1 MAVSVFLI
9 ASIQFYYFTNS
20 RTSDKIEQK
29 LRKAGQPP
37 ERMDIPM
44 KILVIGGVA
53 AGTKTAAKL
62 KREDPTAEVT
72 ILNKGQDISY
82 AGCGLPY
89 YVGGLIHDRGEL
101 IVNTPAKF
109 EKLTGV
115 VVKCGVEAVALDRNA
130 KTVTAKNLADG
141 SESVYGYDKLVLAV
155 GASPVKPPIEGVDL
169 KNVFFL
175 RTPEDAEALRE
186 AAESSEVHR
195 AVVVGGGYIGLE
207 AAENLAARGI
217 RTTVLEMAP
226 QILPGFDREM
236 AAWAEDHLADAGI
249 MAFTG
254 ERVTAIT
261 GEGKVEKV
269 LCENRKMKADL
280 VVLSTGIRPNT
291 AWLSDSGLDM
301 VKGTLLTDFHGQ
313 TNDPAIWAVG
323 DCAMVHNLITGAP
336 AWSPMGSTANIAGR
350 SAAVNLA
357 GGESEYH
364 GVLGTAVCKLPG
376 LNAGRTGMSMEQAAA
391 AGIDAESVVC
401 VLGDKAHYYP
411 GSGEFIIKL
420 IAAREDQRLLGIQ
433 VLGQGAVDKMVDV
446 AVTAITMKAH
456 LADLANMDM
465 AYAPPFS
472 TAIHPFVAAVQIL
485 LNKLSGRLVSMGPAD
500 FRAGK
505 AEGRRIIDVGPA
517 PSLEGAPYLDFT
529 ALPNGLEGIGKDEK
543 LLLVCAKGKRAY
555 LTQNRLRALGY
566 TDTVVLEGGTTVNGT
581 DLVK

>member
-9 ASIQFYYFTNS
+9 ASIQFYYFTNN
-20 RTSDKIEQK
+20 RTSDKIGQK

-44 KILVIGGVA
+44 KVLVIGGVA

-115 VVKCGVEAVALDRNA
+115 VVKCGVEAVALDRTA

-141 SESVYGYDKLVLAV
+141 SESVYDYDKLVLAV

-175 RTPEDAEALRE
+175 RTPEDAVALRE

-226 QILPGFDREM
+226 QILPGFDKEM
-236 AAWAEDHLADAGI
+236 AGWAEDHLADAGI

-269 LCENRKMKADL
+269 LCEDRKMKADL

-291 AWLSDSGLDM
+291 AWLADSGLDM

-357 GGESEYH
+357 GGESEYQ

-500 FRAGK
+500 FRTGK

>member
-1 MAVSVFLI
+1 
-9 ASIQFYYFTNS
+9 
-20 RTSDKIEQK
+20 
-29 LRKAGQPP
+29 
-37 ERMDIPM
+37 
-44 KILVIGGVA
+44 
-53 AGTKTAAKL
+53 
-62 KREDPTAEVT
+62 
-72 ILNKGQDISY
+72 
-82 AGCGLPY
+82 
-89 YVGGLIHDRGEL
+89 
-101 IVNTPAKF
+101 
-109 EKLTGV
+109 
-115 VVKCGVEAVALDRNA
+115 
-130 KTVTAKNLADG
+130 
-141 SESVYGYDKLVLAV
+141 
-155 GASPVKPPIEGVDL
+155 
-169 KNVFFL
+169 
-175 RTPEDAEALRE
+175 
-186 AAESSEVHR
+186 
-195 AVVVGGGYIGLE
+195 
-207 AAENLAARGI
+207 
-217 RTTVLEMAP
+217 MAP
-226 QILPGFDREM
+226 QILPGFDKEM
-236 AAWAEDHLADAGI
+236 AGWAEDHLADAGI

-301 VKGTLLTDFHGQ
+301 VKGTLLTDLHGQ

-357 GGESEYH
+357 GGESEYQ

-433 VLGQGAVDKMVDV
+433 VLGQGAVDKVVDV

-485 LNKLSGRLVSMGPAD
+485 LNKLSGKMVSMGPAD
-500 FRAGK
+500 LQAGK
-505 AEGRRIIDVGPA
+505 AEGCRVVDVGQVPA
-517 PSLEGAPYLDFT
+517 VEGAPYLDFT

-543 LLLVCAKGKRAY
+543 LLLVCTKGRRAY
-555 LTQNRLRALGY
+555 LTQNRMKALGY
-566 TDTVVLEGGTTVNGT
+566 TNTVVLEGGTTVNGT

>member
-9 ASIQFYYFTNS
+9 ASIQFYYFTNN
-20 RTSDKIEQK
+20 RTSDKIGQK

-44 KILVIGGVA
+44 KVLVIGGVA

-115 VVKCGVEAVALDRNA
+115 VVKCGVEAVALDRTA

-141 SESVYGYDKLVLAV
+141 SESVYDYDKLVLAV

-175 RTPEDAEALRE
+175 RTPEDAVALRE

-226 QILPGFDREM
+226 QILPGFDKEM
-236 AAWAEDHLADAGI
+236 AGWAEDHLADAGI

-291 AWLSDSGLDM
+291 AWLADSGLDM
-301 VKGTLLTDFHGQ
+301 VKGTLLTDLHGQ

-446 AVTAITMKAH
+446 AVTAITMKAR

-500 FRAGK
+500 FRTGK

>member
-1 MAVSVFLI
+1 
-9 ASIQFYYFTNS
+9 
-20 RTSDKIEQK
+20 
-29 LRKAGQPP
+29 
-37 ERMDIPM
+37 M
-44 KILVIGGVA
+44 KVLVIGGVA

-101 IVNTPAKF
+101 IVNTPAKL

-115 VVKCGVEAVALDRNA
+115 VVKCGVEAVALDRTA

-175 RTPEDAEALRE
+175 RTPEDAVALRE

-226 QILPGFDREM
+226 QILPGFDKEM
-236 AAWAEDHLADAGI
+236 AGWAEDHLADAGI

-291 AWLSDSGLDM
+291 AWLADSGLDM
-301 VKGTLLTDFHGQ
+301 VKGTLLTDLHGQ

-357 GGESEYH
+357 GGESEYQ

-391 AGIDAESVVC
+391 TGIDAESVVC

-433 VLGQGAVDKMVDV
+433 VLGQGAVDKVVDV

-485 LNKLSGRLVSMGPAD
+485 LNKLSGKMVSMGPAD
-500 FRAGK
+500 FQAGK
-505 AEGRRIIDVGPA
+505 AEDYQVVDVGQVPA
-517 PSLEGAPYLDFT
+517 VEGAPYLDFT

-543 LLLVCAKGKRAY
+543 LLLVCTKGRRAY
-555 LTQNRLRALGY
+555 LTQNRMKALGY
-566 TDTVVLEGGTTVNGT
+566 TNTVVLEGGTTVNGT

>member
-1 MAVSVFLI
+1 
-9 ASIQFYYFTNS
+9 
-20 RTSDKIEQK
+20 
-29 LRKAGQPP
+29 
-37 ERMDIPM
+37 MDIPM

-62 KREDPTAEVT
+62 KREDPTVEVT

-89 YVGGLIHDRGEL
+89 YVGGLIHERGEL

-115 VVKCGVEAVALDRNA
+115 TVKCGVEAVALDRAA
-130 KTVTAKNLADG
+130 KTVTARNLSDG
-141 SESVYGYDKLVLAV
+141 SESVYSYDKLVVAV

-175 RTPEDAEALRE
+175 RTPEDAVALRQ
-186 AAESSEVHR
+186 AAESGEVRR

-207 AAENLAARGI
+207 AAENLAARDI

-226 QILPGFDREM
+226 QILPGFDKEM
-236 AAWAEDHLADAGI
+236 AAWAENHLAEEGI
-249 MAFTG
+249 MVFTG

-301 VKGTLLTDFHGQ
+301 VKGTLLTDLHGQ

-357 GGESEYH
+357 GGESEYM

-376 LNAGRTGMSMEQAAA
+376 LNAGRTGMSMEQAAV

-411 GSGEFIIKL
+411 GSGDFIISSSPQEKTNGSW
-420 IAAREDQRLLGIQ
+420 ASRCWARARWTRWW
-433 VLGQGAVDKMVDV
+433 MWPS
-446 AVTAITMKAH
+446 
-456 LADLANMDM
+456 
-465 AYAPPFS
+465 PPS
-472 TAIHPFVAAVQIL
+472 P
-485 LNKLSGRLVSMGPAD
+485 
-500 FRAGK
+500 
-505 AEGRRIIDVGPA
+505 
-517 PSLEGAPYLDFT
+517 
-529 ALPNGLEGIGKDEK
+529 
-543 LLLVCAKGKRAY
+543 
-555 LTQNRLRALGY
+555 
-566 TDTVVLEGGTTVNGT
+566 
-581 DLVK
+581 

>member
-1 MAVSVFLI
+1 M
-9 ASIQFYYFTNS
+9 
-20 RTSDKIEQK
+20 

-115 VVKCGVEAVALDRNA
+115 VVKCGVEAVALDRTA

-141 SESVYGYDKLVLAV
+141 SESVYDYDKLVLAV

-175 RTPEDAEALRE
+175 RTPEDAVALRE

-301 VKGTLLTDFHGQ
+301 VKGTLLTDFHGH

>member
-1 MAVSVFLI
+1 M
-9 ASIQFYYFTNS
+9 
-20 RTSDKIEQK
+20 EQK

-44 KILVIGGVA
+44 RILVIGGVA

-115 VVKCGVEAVALDRNA
+115 VVKCGVEAVALDRTA
-130 KTVTAKNLADG
+130 KTVTARNLADG

-175 RTPEDAEALRE
+175 RTPEDAVALRE

-226 QILPGFDREM
+226 QILPGFDKEM

-269 LCENRKMKADL
+269 LCEGRKMKADL

-376 LNAGRTGMSMEQAAA
+376 LNAGRTGMSMEQATA

-485 LNKLSGRLVSMGPAD
+485 LNKLSGKMVSMGPAD

-505 AEGRRIIDVGPA
+505 AEGFQVVDVGQAPA
-517 PSLEGAPYLDFT
+517 VEGAPYLDFT
-529 ALPNGLEGIGKDEK
+529 ALPNGLEGISKDEK
-543 LLLVCAKGKRAY
+543 LLLVCTKGRRAY
-555 LTQNRLRALGY
+555 LTQNRMKALGY
-566 TDTVVLEGGTTVNGT
+566 TNTVVLEGGTTVNGT

>member
-1 MAVSVFLI
+1 M
-9 ASIQFYYFTNS
+9 
-20 RTSDKIEQK
+20 

-115 VVKCGVEAVALDRNA
+115 VVKCGVEAVALDRTA
-130 KTVTAKNLADG
+130 KTVTARNLADG
-141 SESVYGYDKLVLAV
+141 TESVYGYDKLVLAV

-175 RTPEDAEALRE
+175 RTPEDAVALRE

-543 LLLVCAKGKRAY
+543 LLLVCAEGKRAY

>member
-1 MAVSVFLI
+1 
-9 ASIQFYYFTNS
+9 
-20 RTSDKIEQK
+20 
-29 LRKAGQPP
+29 
-37 ERMDIPM
+37 MDIPM
-44 KILVIGGVA
+44 KVLVIGGVA

-115 VVKCGVEAVALDRNA
+115 VVKCGVEAVALDRTA

-141 SESVYGYDKLVLAV
+141 SERVYDYDKLVLAV

-169 KNVFFL
+169 RNVFFL
-175 RTPEDAEALRE
+175 RTPEDAVALRE

-226 QILPGFDREM
+226 QILPGFDKEM
-236 AAWAEDHLADAGI
+236 AGWAEDHLADAGI

-301 VKGTLLTDFHGQ
+301 VKGTLLTDLHGQ

-357 GGESEYH
+357 GDESEYQ

-485 LNKLSGRLVSMGPAD
+485 LNKLSGKMVSMGPAD
-500 FRAGK
+500 FQAGK
-505 AEGRRIIDVGPA
+505 AEGYQVVDVGQVPA
-517 PSLEGAPYLDFT
+517 VEGAPYLDFT

-543 LLLVCAKGKRAY
+543 LLLVCTKGRRAY
-555 LTQNRLRALGY
+555 LTQNRMKALGY
-566 TDTVVLEGGTTVNGT
+566 TNTVVLEGGTTVNGT

>member
-1 MAVSVFLI
+1 
-9 ASIQFYYFTNS
+9 
-20 RTSDKIEQK
+20 
-29 LRKAGQPP
+29 
-37 ERMDIPM
+37 M
-44 KILVIGGVA
+44 KVLVIGGVA

-115 VVKCGVEAVALDRNA
+115 VVKCGVEAVALDRTA

-141 SESVYGYDKLVLAV
+141 SESVYDYDKLVLAV

-175 RTPEDAEALRE
+175 RTPEDAVALRE

-226 QILPGFDREM
+226 QILPGFDKEM
-236 AAWAEDHLADAGI
+236 AGWAEDHLADAGI

-291 AWLSDSGLDM
+291 AWLADSGLDM
-301 VKGTLLTDFHGQ
+301 VKGTLLTDLHGQ

-446 AVTAITMKAH
+446 AVTAITMKAR

-500 FRAGK
+500 FRTGK

>member
-1 MAVSVFLI
+1 
-9 ASIQFYYFTNS
+9 
-20 RTSDKIEQK
+20 
-29 LRKAGQPP
+29 
-37 ERMDIPM
+37 M

-72 ILNKGQDISY
+72 ILNRGEDISY

-89 YVGGLIHDRGEL
+89 YVGGVIADRSAL

-115 VVKCGVEAVALDRNA
+115 AVKCGVEAVALDRSA
-130 KTVTAKNLADG
+130 RTVTAKNLADG
-141 SESVYGYDKLVLAV
+141 SEAVYSYDRLVLAV
-155 GASPVKPPIEGVDL
+155 GASPVAPPIPGVDL
-169 KNVFFL
+169 ENVFFL
-175 RTPEDAEALRE
+175 RTPEDAVALRQ
-186 AAESSEVHR
+186 AAESGQVRR

-207 AAENLAARGI
+207 AAENLAARDI

-226 QILPGFDREM
+226 QILPGFDQEM
-236 AAWAEDHLADAGI
+236 AAWAEDRLDDQGV
-249 MAFTG
+249 MVFTN
-254 ERVTAIT
+254 EQVTAIT

-269 LCENRKMKADL
+269 LCENRKIKADL

-291 AWLSDSGLDM
+291 AWLSDSGLNM
-301 VKGTLLTDFHGQ
+301 VKGTLLTDFHGR

-336 AWSPMGSTANIAGR
+336 AWSPMGSTANLAGR

-357 GGESEYH
+357 GGESEYY

-376 LNAGRTGMSMEQAAA
+376 LNAGRTGMSAEQAAA

-401 VLGDKAHYYP
+401 VLNDKAHYYP
-411 GSGEFIIKL
+411 GAGEFIIKL
-420 IAAREDQRLLGIQ
+420 TAAREDQRLLGIQ
-433 VLGQGAVDKMVDV
+433 VLGKGAVDKMVDA
-446 AVTAITMKAH
+446 AVTAITLKAR
-456 LADLANMDM
+456 LSDLANMDM

-500 FRAGK
+500 FRDGK

-529 ALPNGLEGIGKDEK
+529 ALPQGLEGIGRDEK

-581 DLVK
+581 ELVK

>member
-9 ASIQFYYFTNS
+9 ASIQFYYFINS
-20 RTSDKIEQK
+20 RTSDKIGQK

-44 KILVIGGVA
+44 KVLVIGGVA

-115 VVKCGVEAVALDRNA
+115 VVKCGVEAVALDRTA

-141 SESVYGYDKLVLAV
+141 SESVYDYDKLVLAV

-175 RTPEDAEALRE
+175 RTPEDAVALRE

-226 QILPGFDREM
+226 QILPGFDKEM
-236 AAWAEDHLADAGI
+236 AGWAEDHLADAGI

-301 VKGTLLTDFHGQ
+301 VKGTLLTDLHGQ

-357 GGESEYH
+357 GGESEYQ

-433 VLGQGAVDKMVDV
+433 VLGQGAVDKVVDV

-485 LNKLSGRLVSMGPAD
+485 LNKLSGKMVSMGPAD
-500 FRAGK
+500 LQAGK
-505 AEGRRIIDVGPA
+505 AEGCRVVDVGQVPA
-517 PSLEGAPYLDFT
+517 VEGAPYLDFT

-543 LLLVCAKGKRAY
+543 LLLVCTKGRRAY
-555 LTQNRLRALGY
+555 LTQNRMKALGY
-566 TDTVVLEGGTTVNGT
+566 TNTVVLEGGTTVNGT

>member
-1 MAVSVFLI
+1 MK
-9 ASIQFYYFTNS
+9 T
-20 RTSDKIEQK
+20 K

-89 YVGGLIHDRGEL
+89 YVGGLIHERGEL

-115 VVKCGVEAVALDRNA
+115 TVKCGVEAVALDRTA
-130 KTVTAKNLADG
+130 KTVTARNLSDG
-141 SESVYGYDKLVLAV
+141 SESVYSYDKLVVAV

-175 RTPEDAEALRE
+175 RTPEDAVALRQ
-186 AAESSEVHR
+186 AAESGEVRR

-207 AAENLAARGI
+207 AAENLAARDI

-226 QILPGFDREM
+226 RILPGFDKEM
-236 AAWAEDHLADAGI
+236 AAWAENHLAGEGI
-249 MAFTG
+249 MIFTG

-301 VKGTLLTDFHGQ
+301 VKGTLLTDLHGR

-357 GGESEYH
+357 GGESEYM

-411 GSGEFIIKL
+411 GSGDFIIKL

-433 VLGQGAVDKMVDV
+433 VLGKGAVDKMVDV
-446 AVTAITMKAH
+446 AVTAITLKAC

-500 FRAGK
+500 FQAGK

>member
-115 VVKCGVEAVALDRNA
+115 VVKCGVEAVALDRTA
-130 KTVTAKNLADG
+130 KTVTARNLADG
-141 SESVYGYDKLVLAV
+141 TESVYGYDKLVLAV

>member
-20 RTSDKIEQK
+20 RTSDKIGQK

-44 KILVIGGVA
+44 KVLVIGGVA

-115 VVKCGVEAVALDRNA
+115 VVKCGVEAVALDRTS

-141 SESVYGYDKLVLAV
+141 SESVYNYDKLVLAV

-175 RTPEDAEALRE
+175 RTPEDAVALRE

-226 QILPGFDREM
+226 QILPGFDKEM
-236 AAWAEDHLADAGI
+236 AGWAEDHLADAGI

-301 VKGTLLTDFHGQ
+301 VKGTLLTDLHGQ

-357 GGESEYH
+357 GGESEYQ

-433 VLGQGAVDKMVDV
+433 VLGQGAVDKVVDV

-485 LNKLSGRLVSMGPAD
+485 LNKLSGKMVSMGPAD
-500 FRAGK
+500 FQAGK
-505 AEGRRIIDVGPA
+505 AEGYRVVDVGQVPA
-517 PSLEGAPYLDFT
+517 VEGAPYLDFT

-543 LLLVCAKGKRAY
+543 LLLVCTKGRRAY
-555 LTQNRLRALGY
+555 LTQNRMKALGY
-566 TDTVVLEGGTTVNGT
+566 TNTVVLEGGTTVNGT

>member
-1 MAVSVFLI
+1 
-9 ASIQFYYFTNS
+9 
-20 RTSDKIEQK
+20 
-29 LRKAGQPP
+29 
-37 ERMDIPM
+37 M
-44 KILVIGGVA
+44 KVLVIGGVA

-115 VVKCGVEAVALDRNA
+115 VVKCGVEAVALDRTA

-141 SESVYGYDKLVLAV
+141 SERVYDYDKLVLAV

-175 RTPEDAEALRE
+175 RTPEDAVALRE

-226 QILPGFDREM
+226 QILPGFDKEM
-236 AAWAEDHLADAGI
+236 AGWAEDHLADAGI

-301 VKGTLLTDFHGQ
+301 VKGTLLTDLHGQ

-357 GGESEYH
+357 GGESEYQ

-485 LNKLSGRLVSMGPAD
+485 LNKLSGKMVSMGPAD
-500 FRAGK
+500 FQAGK
-505 AEGRRIIDVGPA
+505 AEGYQVVDVGQVPA
-517 PSLEGAPYLDFT
+517 VEGAPYLDFT

-543 LLLVCAKGKRAY
+543 LLLVCTKGRRAY
-555 LTQNRLRALGY
+555 LTQNRMKALGY
-566 TDTVVLEGGTTVNGT
+566 TNTVVLEGGTTVNGT

>member
-1 MAVSVFLI
+1 
-9 ASIQFYYFTNS
+9 
-20 RTSDKIEQK
+20 
-29 LRKAGQPP
+29 
-37 ERMDIPM
+37 MDIPM
-44 KILVIGGVA
+44 KVLVIGGVA

-115 VVKCGVEAVALDRNA
+115 VVKCGVEAVALDRTA

-141 SESVYGYDKLVLAV
+141 SERVYDYDKLVLAV

-175 RTPEDAEALRE
+175 RTPEDAVALRE

-226 QILPGFDREM
+226 QILPGFDKEM
-236 AAWAEDHLADAGI
+236 AGWAEDHLADAGI

-301 VKGTLLTDFHGQ
+301 VKGTLLTDLHGQ

-357 GGESEYH
+357 GGESEYQ

-485 LNKLSGRLVSMGPAD
+485 LNKLSGKMVSMGPAD
-500 FRAGK
+500 FQAGK
-505 AEGRRIIDVGPA
+505 AEGYQVVDVGQVPA
-517 PSLEGAPYLDFT
+517 VEGAPYLDFT

-543 LLLVCAKGKRAY
+543 LLLVCTKGRRAY
-555 LTQNRLRALGY
+555 LTQNRMKALGY
-566 TDTVVLEGGTTVNGT
+566 TNTVVLEGGTTVNGT

>member
-1 MAVSVFLI
+1 
-9 ASIQFYYFTNS
+9 
-20 RTSDKIEQK
+20 
-29 LRKAGQPP
+29 
-37 ERMDIPM
+37 M

-72 ILNKGQDISY
+72 ILNKGEDISY

-89 YVGGLIHDRGEL
+89 YVGGVIADRSAL

-115 VVKCGVEAVALDRNA
+115 AVKCGVEAVALDRAA

-141 SESVYGYDKLVLAV
+141 SESVYSYDKLVLAV
-155 GASPVKPPIEGVDL
+155 GASPVAPPIEGVNL

-175 RTPEDAEALRE
+175 RTPEDAVALRQ
-186 AAESSEVHR
+186 AAESGEVRR

-207 AAENLAARGI
+207 AAENLASRDI

-226 QILPGFDREM
+226 QILPGFDQEM
-236 AAWAEDHLADAGI
+236 AAWAEDRLADQGI
-249 MAFTG
+249 MVFTN

-261 GEGKVEKV
+261 GEEKVEKV

-291 AWLSDSGLDM
+291 KWLMDSGLDM
-301 VKGTLLTDFHGQ
+301 VKGTLLTDLHGR

-357 GGESEYH
+357 GGESEYL

-376 LNAGRTGMSMEQAAA
+376 LNAGRTGMSVAQAAA

-401 VLGDKAHYYP
+401 VLDDKAHYYP

-420 IAAREDQRLLGIQ
+420 VAAREDQRLLGIQ
-433 VLGQGAVDKMVDV
+433 VLGKGAVDKMVDV
-446 AVTAITMKAH
+446 AVTAITMKAR

-485 LNKLSGRLVSMGPAD
+485 LNKLSGKLVSIGPAD
-500 FRAGK
+500 FQAGK
-505 AEGRRIIDVGPA
+505 AEGRRIMDVGPA
-517 PSLEGAPYLDFT
+517 PAVDRRPLPGLHRPARRAGGHRQGREAPAGVRQGQAGLPDPEPAARPGLCQHRGAGGRHHRQRHRAGEVIEIRS
-529 ALPNGLEGIGKDEK
+529 ALRHKIIHKE
-543 LLLVCAKGKRAY
+543 R
-555 LTQNRLRALGY
+555 
-566 TDTVVLEGGTTVNGT
+566 
-581 DLVK
+581 

>member
-1 MAVSVFLI
+1 
-9 ASIQFYYFTNS
+9 
-20 RTSDKIEQK
+20 
-29 LRKAGQPP
+29 
-37 ERMDIPM
+37 MDIPM
-44 KILVIGGVA
+44 KVLVIGGVA

-62 KREDPTAEVT
+62 KREDPSAEVT

-115 VVKCGVEAVALDRNA
+115 VVKCGVEAVALDRTA

-141 SESVYGYDKLVLAV
+141 SESVYDYDKLVLAV

-175 RTPEDAEALRE
+175 RTPEDAVALRE

-226 QILPGFDREM
+226 QILPGFDKEM
-236 AAWAEDHLADAGI
+236 AGWAEDHLADAGI

-269 LCENRKMKADL
+269 LCENRKVKADL

-291 AWLSDSGLDM
+291 AWLADSGLDM
-301 VKGTLLTDFHGQ
+301 VKGTLLTDLHGQ

-500 FRAGK
+500 FRTGK

>member
-1 MAVSVFLI
+1 
-9 ASIQFYYFTNS
+9 
-20 RTSDKIEQK
+20 
-29 LRKAGQPP
+29 
-37 ERMDIPM
+37 MDIPM
-44 KILVIGGVA
+44 KVLVIGGVA

-115 VVKCGVEAVALDRNA
+115 VVKCGVEAVALDRTA

-175 RTPEDAEALRE
+175 RTPEDAVALRE

-226 QILPGFDREM
+226 QILPGFDKEM
-236 AAWAEDHLADAGI
+236 AGWAEDQLADAGI

-301 VKGTLLTDFHGQ
+301 VKGTLLTDLHGQ

-357 GGESEYH
+357 GGESEYQ

-433 VLGQGAVDKMVDV
+433 VLGQGAVDKVVDV

-485 LNKLSGRLVSMGPAD
+485 LNKLSGKMVSMGPAD
-500 FRAGK
+500 FQAGK
-505 AEGRRIIDVGPA
+505 AEDYQVVDVGQVPA
-517 PSLEGAPYLDFT
+517 VEGAPYLDFT

-543 LLLVCAKGKRAY
+543 LLLVCTKGRRAY
-555 LTQNRLRALGY
+555 LTQNRMKALGY
-566 TDTVVLEGGTTVNGT
+566 TNTVVLEGGTTVNGT

>member
-1 MAVSVFLI
+1 
-9 ASIQFYYFTNS
+9 
-20 RTSDKIEQK
+20 
-29 LRKAGQPP
+29 
-37 ERMDIPM
+37 MDIPM
-44 KILVIGGVA
+44 KVLVIGGVA

-115 VVKCGVEAVALDRNA
+115 VVKCGVEAVALDRTA

-175 RTPEDAEALRE
+175 RTPEDAVALRE

-217 RTTVLEMAP
+217 RTTVLEMAS
-226 QILPGFDREM
+226 QILPGFDKEM
-236 AAWAEDHLADAGI
+236 AGWAEDHLADAGI

-291 AWLSDSGLDM
+291 AWLADSGLDM
-301 VKGTLLTDFHGQ
+301 VKGTLLTDLHGQ

-357 GGESEYH
+357 GGESEYQ

-433 VLGQGAVDKMVDV
+433 VLGQGAVDKVVDV
-446 AVTAITMKAH
+446 AVTAITMKAC

-485 LNKLSGRLVSMGPAD
+485 LNKLSGKMVSMGPAD
-500 FRAGK
+500 FQAGK
-505 AEGRRIIDVGPA
+505 AEGYRVVDVGQVPA
-517 PSLEGAPYLDFT
+517 VEGAPYLDFT

-543 LLLVCAKGKRAY
+543 LLLVCTKGRRAY
-555 LTQNRLRALGY
+555 LTQNRMKALGY
-566 TDTVVLEGGTTVNGT
+566 TNTVVLEGGTTVNGT

>member
-1 MAVSVFLI
+1 
-9 ASIQFYYFTNS
+9 
-20 RTSDKIEQK
+20 
-29 LRKAGQPP
+29 
-37 ERMDIPM
+37 M

-62 KREDPTAEVT
+62 KREDPAAEVT
-72 ILNKGQDISY
+72 ILNRGEDISY

-89 YVGGLIHDRGEL
+89 YVGGVIADRSAL

-115 VVKCGVEAVALDRNA
+115 AVKCGVEAVALDRSA
-130 KTVTAKNLADG
+130 RTVTAKNLADG
-141 SESVYGYDKLVLAV
+141 SEAVYSYDRLVLAV
-155 GASPVKPPIEGVDL
+155 GASPVAPPIPGVDL
-169 KNVFFL
+169 ENVFFL
-175 RTPEDAEALRE
+175 RTPEDAVALRQ
-186 AAESSEVHR
+186 AAESGQVRR

-207 AAENLAARGI
+207 AAENLAARDI

-226 QILPGFDREM
+226 QILPGFDQEM
-236 AAWAEDHLADAGI
+236 AAWAEDRLADQGV
-249 MAFTG
+249 MVFTN
-254 ERVTAIT
+254 EQVTAIT

-269 LCENRKMKADL
+269 LCENRKIKADL

-291 AWLSDSGLDM
+291 AWLSDSGLNM
-301 VKGTLLTDFHGQ
+301 VKGTLLTDFHGR

-336 AWSPMGSTANIAGR
+336 AWSPMGSTANLAGR
-350 SAAVNLA
+350 SAALNLA
-357 GGESEYH
+357 GGESEYY

-376 LNAGRTGMSMEQAAA
+376 LNAGRTGMSAAQAAA

-401 VLGDKAHYYP
+401 VLDDKAHYYP
-411 GSGEFIIKL
+411 GAGEFIIKL
-420 IAAREDQRLLGIQ
+420 TAAREDQRLLGIQ
-433 VLGQGAVDKMVDV
+433 VLGKGAVDKMVDA
-446 AVTAITMKAH
+446 AVTAITLKAR

-485 LNKLSGRLVSMGPAD
+485 LNKLSGRLVSMGPAG
-500 FRAGK
+500 FRDGK

-529 ALPNGLEGIGKDEK
+529 ALPQGLEGIGRDEK

-581 DLVK
+581 ELVK

>member
-1 MAVSVFLI
+1 
-9 ASIQFYYFTNS
+9 
-20 RTSDKIEQK
+20 
-29 LRKAGQPP
+29 
-37 ERMDIPM
+37 M
-44 KILVIGGVA
+44 KVLVIGGVA

-89 YVGGLIHDRGEL
+89 YVRGLIHDRGEL

-115 VVKCGVEAVALDRNA
+115 VVKCGVEAVALDRTA

-175 RTPEDAEALRE
+175 RTPEDAVALRE

-226 QILPGFDREM
+226 QILPGFDKEM
-236 AAWAEDHLADAGI
+236 AGWAEDHLADAGI

-291 AWLSDSGLDM
+291 AWLADSGLDM
-301 VKGTLLTDFHGQ
+301 VKGTLLTDLHGQ

-357 GGESEYH
+357 GGESEYQ

-411 GSGEFIIKL
+411 GSGEFILKL

-433 VLGQGAVDKMVDV
+433 VLGQGAVDKVVDV
-446 AVTAITMKAH
+446 AVTAITMKAC

-485 LNKLSGRLVSMGPAD
+485 LNKLSGKMVSMGPAD
-500 FRAGK
+500 FQAGK
-505 AEGRRIIDVGPA
+505 AEGYRGVDAGQVPA
-517 PSLEGAPYLDFT
+517 VEGAPYLDFT

-543 LLLVCAKGKRAY
+543 LLLVCTKGRRAY
-555 LTQNRLRALGY
+555 LTQNRMKALGY
-566 TDTVVLEGGTTVNGT
+566 TNTVVLEGGTTVNGT

>member
-1 MAVSVFLI
+1 M
-9 ASIQFYYFTNS
+9 
-20 RTSDKIEQK
+20 EQK

-44 KILVIGGVA
+44 RILVIGGVA

-115 VVKCGVEAVALDRNA
+115 VVKCGVEAVALDRTA
-130 KTVTAKNLADG
+130 KTVTARNLADG

-175 RTPEDAEALRE
+175 RTPEDAVALRE

-226 QILPGFDREM
+226 QILPGFDKEM

-485 LNKLSGRLVSMGPAD
+485 LNKLSGKMVSMGPAD

-505 AEGRRIIDVGPA
+505 AEGFQVVDVGQAPA
-517 PSLEGAPYLDFT
+517 VEGAPYLDFT
-529 ALPNGLEGIGKDEK
+529 ALPNGLEGISKDEK
-543 LLLVCAKGKRAY
+543 LLLVCTKGRRAY
-555 LTQNRLRALGY
+555 LTQNRMKALGY
-566 TDTVVLEGGTTVNGT
+566 TNTVVLEGGTTVNGT

>member
-1 MAVSVFLI
+1 
-9 ASIQFYYFTNS
+9 
-20 RTSDKIEQK
+20 
-29 LRKAGQPP
+29 
-37 ERMDIPM
+37 MDIPM
-44 KILVIGGVA
+44 KVLVIGGVA

-115 VVKCGVEAVALDRNA
+115 VVKCGVEAVALDRTA

-141 SESVYGYDKLVLAV
+141 SESVYDYDKLVLAV

-175 RTPEDAEALRE
+175 RTPEDAVALRE

-226 QILPGFDREM
+226 QILPGFDKEM
-236 AAWAEDHLADAGI
+236 AGWAEDHLADAGI

-269 LCENRKMKADL
+269 LCEDRKMKADL

-301 VKGTLLTDFHGQ
+301 VKGTLLTDLHGQ

-420 IAAREDQRLLGIQ
+420 IAAQEDQRLLGIQ

-500 FRAGK
+500 FRTGK

>member
-1 MAVSVFLI
+1 
-9 ASIQFYYFTNS
+9 
-20 RTSDKIEQK
+20 
-29 LRKAGQPP
+29 
-37 ERMDIPM
+37 MDIPM

-115 VVKCGVEAVALDRNA
+115 VVKCGVEAVALDRTA
-130 KTVTAKNLADG
+130 KTVTARNLADG
-141 SESVYGYDKLVLAV
+141 TESVYGYDKLVLAV

-175 RTPEDAEALRE
+175 RTPEDAVALRE

-336 AWSPMGSTANIAGR
+336 ALSPMGSTANIAGR

-433 VLGQGAVDKMVDV
+433 VLGQGAVDKMVVYRPDAWFCDENV
-446 AVTAITMKAH
+446 LWTAV
-456 LADLANMDM
+456 
-465 AYAPPFS
+465 S
-472 TAIHPFVAAVQIL
+472 
-485 LNKLSGRLVSMGPAD
+485 
-500 FRAGK
+500 
-505 AEGRRIIDVGPA
+505 
-517 PSLEGAPYLDFT
+517 
-529 ALPNGLEGIGKDEK
+529 
-543 LLLVCAKGKRAY
+543 
-555 LTQNRLRALGY
+555 
-566 TDTVVLEGGTTVNGT
+566 
-581 DLVK
+581 

>member
-1 MAVSVFLI
+1 MPVSAFLI
-9 ASIQFYYFTNS
+9 ASIRFYYFTNG
-20 RTSDKIEQK
+20 RTSDKMKTI
-29 LRKAGQPP
+29 LPKAGRPP
-37 ERMDIPM
+37 ERMEIPV
-44 KILVIGGVA
+44 KVLVIGGVA

-62 KREDPTAEVT
+62 KREDPSAEVT
-72 ILNKGQDISY
+72 ILNMGEDISY

-89 YVGGLIHDRGEL
+89 YVGGVIADRGEL
-101 IVNTPAKF
+101 IVNTPAQF

-115 VVKCGVEAVALDRNA
+115 AVKCGVEAVALDRSA
-130 KTVTAKNLADG
+130 RTVTARNLSDG
-141 SESVYGYDKLVLAV
+141 SETVYGYDKLVLAV
-155 GASPVKPPIEGVDL
+155 GASPVAPPIPGVDL
-169 KNVFFL
+169 ENVFFL
-175 RTPEDAEALRE
+175 RTPEDAVALRL
-186 AAESSEVHR
+186 AAESGQVRR

-226 QILPGFDREM
+226 QILPGFDQEM
-236 AAWAEDHLADAGI
+236 AAWAEDRLADQGV
-249 MAFTG
+249 MVFTN

-269 LCENRKMKADL
+269 LCESRKMKADL

-291 AWLSDSGLDM
+291 AWLADSGLDM
-301 VKGTLLTDFHGQ
+301 VKGTLLTDFHGR
-313 TNDPAIWAVG
+313 TSDPAVWAVG

-357 GGESEYH
+357 GGESQYQ

-376 LNAGRTGMSMEQAAA
+376 LNAGRTGMSAAQAAA

-411 GSGEFIIKL
+411 GAGEFIVKL
-420 IAAREDQRLLGIQ
+420 TAARADQRLLGIQ
-433 VLGQGAVDKMVDV
+433 VLGEGAVDKMVDV
-446 AVTAITMKAH
+446 AVTAITLKAR
-456 LADLANMDM
+456 LTDLANMDM

-500 FRAGK
+500 FQAGK
-505 AEGRRIIDVGPA
+505 AEGYQVLDVGKAPA
-517 PSLEGAPYLDFT
+517 VEGARFLDFT
-529 ALPNGLEGIGKDEK
+529 ALPAGMDGVEKDSK
-543 LLLVCAKGKRAY
+543 LLLVCTKGRRAY

-566 TDTVVLEGGTTVNGT
+566 PNTVVLEGGTTVNGT
-581 DLVK
+581 ELVK

>member
-1 MAVSVFLI
+1 
-9 ASIQFYYFTNS
+9 
-20 RTSDKIEQK
+20 
-29 LRKAGQPP
+29 
-37 ERMDIPM
+37 M

-72 ILNKGQDISY
+72 ILNKGEDISY

-89 YVGGLIHDRGEL
+89 YVGGVIADRSAL

-115 VVKCGVEAVALDRNA
+115 AVKCGVEAVALDRAA
-130 KTVTAKNLADG
+130 KTVTAKNLSDG
-141 SESVYGYDKLVLAV
+141 SETVYGYDKLVLAV
-155 GASPVKPPIEGVDL
+155 GASPVAPPIEGVNL

-175 RTPEDAEALRE
+175 RTPEDAVALRQ
-186 AAESSEVHR
+186 AAESGEVRR

-207 AAENLAARGI
+207 AAENLASRDI

-226 QILPGFDREM
+226 QILPGFDQEM
-236 AAWAEDHLADAGI
+236 AAWAEDRLADQGI
-249 MAFTG
+249 MVFTN

-261 GEGKVEKV
+261 GEEKVEKV

-291 AWLSDSGLDM
+291 KWLMDSGLDM
-301 VKGTLLTDFHGQ
+301 VKGTLLTDLHGQ

-357 GGESEYH
+357 GGESEYL

-376 LNAGRTGMSMEQAAA
+376 LNAGRTGMSVAQAAA

-401 VLGDKAHYYP
+401 VLDDKAHYYP

-433 VLGQGAVDKMVDV
+433 VLGKGAVDKMVDI
-446 AVTAITMKAH
+446 AVTAITMKAR

-485 LNKLSGRLVSMGPAD
+485 LNKLSGKLVSMGPAD
-500 FRAGK
+500 FQAGK
-505 AEGRRIIDVGPA
+505 AEGYRILDVGMAPA
-517 PSLEGAPYLDFT
+517 VTGAPYLDFT
-529 ALPNGLEGIGKDEK
+529 ALPAGLDGIGKDEK

-566 TDTVVLEGGTTVNGT
+566 ANTMVLEGGTTVNGT
-581 DLVK
+581 ELVK

>member
-175 RTPEDAEALRE
+175 RTPEDAVALRE

>member
-1 MAVSVFLI
+1 
-9 ASIQFYYFTNS
+9 
-20 RTSDKIEQK
+20 
-29 LRKAGQPP
+29 
-37 ERMDIPM
+37 M

-72 ILNKGQDISY
+72 ILNKGEDISY

-89 YVGGLIHDRGEL
+89 YVGGVIADRSAL

-115 VVKCGVEAVALDRNA
+115 AVKCGVEAVALDRAA
-130 KTVTAKNLADG
+130 KTVTAKNLSDG
-141 SESVYGYDKLVLAV
+141 SESVYSYDKLVLAV
-155 GASPVKPPIEGVDL
+155 GASPVAPPIEGVNL

-175 RTPEDAEALRE
+175 RTPEDAVALRQ
-186 AAESSEVHR
+186 AAESGEVRR

-207 AAENLAARGI
+207 AAENLASRDI

-226 QILPGFDREM
+226 QILPGFDQEM
-236 AAWAEDHLADAGI
+236 AAWAEDRLADQDI
-249 MAFTG
+249 MVFTN

-261 GEGKVEKV
+261 GEEKVEKV

-291 AWLSDSGLDM
+291 KWLMDSGLDM
-301 VKGTLLTDFHGQ
+301 VKGTLLTDLHGR

-357 GGESEYH
+357 GGESEYL

-376 LNAGRTGMSMEQAAA
+376 LNAGRTGMSVAQAAA

-401 VLGDKAHYYP
+401 VLDDKAHYYP

-420 IAAREDQRLLGIQ
+420 VAAREDQRLLGIQ
-433 VLGQGAVDKMVDV
+433 VLGKGAVDKMVDI
-446 AVTAITMKAH
+446 AVTAITMKAR

-485 LNKLSGRLVSMGPAD
+485 LNKLSGKLVSIGPAD
-500 FRAGK
+500 FQAGK
-505 AEGRRIIDVGPA
+505 AEGYRILDVGMAPA
-517 PSLEGAPYLDFT
+517 VTGAPYLDFT
-529 ALPNGLEGIGKDEK
+529 ALPAGLEGIGKDEK

-566 TDTVVLEGGTTVNGT
+566 ANTVVLEGGTTVNGT
-581 DLVK
+581 ELVK

>member
-115 VVKCGVEAVALDRNA
+115 VVKCGVEAVALDRTA

-141 SESVYGYDKLVLAV
+141 SESVYDYDKLVLAV

-175 RTPEDAEALRE
+175 RTPEDAVALRE

>member
-1 MAVSVFLI
+1 
-9 ASIQFYYFTNS
+9 
-20 RTSDKIEQK
+20 
-29 LRKAGQPP
+29 
-37 ERMDIPM
+37 M

-62 KREDPTAEVT
+62 KREDPAAEVT
-72 ILNKGQDISY
+72 ILNRGEDISY

-89 YVGGLIHDRGEL
+89 YVGGVIADRSAL

-115 VVKCGVEAVALDRNA
+115 AVKCGVEAVALDRSA
-130 KTVTAKNLADG
+130 RTVTAKNLADG
-141 SESVYGYDKLVLAV
+141 SEAVYSYDRLVLAV
-155 GASPVKPPIEGVDL
+155 GASPVAPPIPGVDL
-169 KNVFFL
+169 ENVFFL
-175 RTPEDAEALRE
+175 RTPEDAVALRQ
-186 AAESSEVHR
+186 AAESGQVRR

-207 AAENLAARGI
+207 AAENLAARDI

-226 QILPGFDREM
+226 QILPGFDQEM
-236 AAWAEDHLADAGI
+236 AAWAEDRLADQGV
-249 MAFTG
+249 MVFTN
-254 ERVTAIT
+254 EQVTAIT
-261 GEGKVEKV
+261 GEGKVERV
-269 LCENRKMKADL
+269 LCENRKIKADL

-291 AWLSDSGLDM
+291 AWLSDSGLNM
-301 VKGTLLTDFHGQ
+301 VKGTLLTDFHGR

-336 AWSPMGSTANIAGR
+336 AWSPMGSTANLAGR
-350 SAAVNLA
+350 SAALNLA
-357 GGESEYH
+357 GGESEYY

-376 LNAGRTGMSMEQAAA
+376 LNAGRTGMSAAQAAA

-401 VLGDKAHYYP
+401 VLDDKAHYYP
-411 GSGEFIIKL
+411 GAGEFIIKL
-420 IAAREDQRLLGIQ
+420 TAAREDQRLLGIQ
-433 VLGQGAVDKMVDV
+433 VLGKGAVDKMVDA
-446 AVTAITMKAH
+446 AVTAITLKAR

-485 LNKLSGRLVSMGPAD
+485 LNKLSGRLVSMGPAG
-500 FRAGK
+500 FRDGK

-529 ALPNGLEGIGKDEK
+529 ALPQGLEGIGRDEK

-581 DLVK
+581 ELVK

>member
-1 MAVSVFLI
+1 
-9 ASIQFYYFTNS
+9 
-20 RTSDKIEQK
+20 
-29 LRKAGQPP
+29 
-37 ERMDIPM
+37 M

-72 ILNKGQDISY
+72 ILNKGEDISY

-89 YVGGLIHDRGEL
+89 YVGGVIADRSAL

-115 VVKCGVEAVALDRNA
+115 AVKCGVEAVALDRAA
-130 KTVTAKNLADG
+130 KTVTAKNLSDG
-141 SESVYGYDKLVLAV
+141 SESVYSYDKLVLAV
-155 GASPVKPPIEGVDL
+155 GASPVAPPIEGVNL

-175 RTPEDAEALRE
+175 RTPEDAVALRQ
-186 AAESSEVHR
+186 AAESGEVRR

-207 AAENLAARGI
+207 AAENLASRDI

-226 QILPGFDREM
+226 QILPGFDQEM
-236 AAWAEDHLADAGI
+236 AAWAEDRLADQDI
-249 MAFTG
+249 MVFTN

-261 GEGKVEKV
+261 GEEKVEKV

-291 AWLSDSGLDM
+291 KWLMDSGLDM
-301 VKGTLLTDFHGQ
+301 VKGTLLTDLHGR

-357 GGESEYH
+357 GGESEYY

-376 LNAGRTGMSMEQAAA
+376 LNAGRTGMSVAQAAA

-401 VLGDKAHYYP
+401 VLDDKAHYYP

-420 IAAREDQRLLGIQ
+420 VAAREDQRLLGIQ
-433 VLGQGAVDKMVDV
+433 VLGKGAVDKMVDI
-446 AVTAITMKAH
+446 AVTAITMKAR

-485 LNKLSGRLVSMGPAD
+485 LNKLSGKLVSIGPAD
-500 FRAGK
+500 FQAGK
-505 AEGRRIIDVGPA
+505 AEGYRILDVGMAPA
-517 PSLEGAPYLDFT
+517 VTGAPYLDFT
-529 ALPNGLEGIGKDEK
+529 ALPAGLEGIGKDEK

-566 TDTVVLEGGTTVNGT
+566 ANTVVLEGGTTVNGT
-581 DLVK
+581 ELVK

>member
-115 VVKCGVEAVALDRNA
+115 VVKCGVEAVALDRTA
-130 KTVTAKNLADG
+130 KTVTARNLADG
-141 SESVYGYDKLVLAV
+141 TESVYGYDKLVLAV

-175 RTPEDAEALRE
+175 RTPEDAVALRE

>member
-1 MAVSVFLI
+1 
-9 ASIQFYYFTNS
+9 
-20 RTSDKIEQK
+20 
-29 LRKAGQPP
+29 
-37 ERMDIPM
+37 M

-72 ILNKGQDISY
+72 ILNKGEDISY

-89 YVGGLIHDRGEL
+89 YVGGVIADRSAL

-115 VVKCGVEAVALDRNA
+115 AVKCGVEAVALDRAA
-130 KTVTAKNLADG
+130 KTVTAKNLSDG
-141 SESVYGYDKLVLAV
+141 SESVYSYDKLVLAV
-155 GASPVKPPIEGVDL
+155 GASPVAPPIEGVNL

-175 RTPEDAEALRE
+175 RTPEDAVALRQ
-186 AAESSEVHR
+186 AAESGEVRR

-207 AAENLAARGI
+207 AAENLASRDI

-226 QILPGFDREM
+226 QILPGFDQEM
-236 AAWAEDHLADAGI
+236 AAWAEDRLADQDI
-249 MAFTG
+249 MVFTN

-261 GEGKVEKV
+261 GEEKVEKV

-301 VKGTLLTDFHGQ
+301 VKGTLLTDFHGR

-357 GGESEYH
+357 GGESEYL

-376 LNAGRTGMSMEQAAA
+376 LNAGRTGMSAAQAAA

-401 VLGDKAHYYP
+401 VLDDKAHYYP
-411 GSGEFIIKL
+411 GAGEFIIKL
-420 IAAREDQRLLGIQ
+420 TAAREDQRLLGIQ
-433 VLGQGAVDKMVDV
+433 VLGKGAVDKMVDV
-446 AVTAITMKAH
+446 AVTAITMKAR

-500 FRAGK
+500 FQAGR

-517 PSLEGAPYLDFT
+517 PVLEGAPYLDFT
-529 ALPNGLEGIGKDEK
+529 ALPQGLEGIGKDEK

>member
-1 MAVSVFLI
+1 
-9 ASIQFYYFTNS
+9 
-20 RTSDKIEQK
+20 
-29 LRKAGQPP
+29 
-37 ERMDIPM
+37 M

-72 ILNKGQDISY
+72 ILNKGEDISY

-89 YVGGLIHDRGEL
+89 YVGGVIADRSAL
-101 IVNTPAKF
+101 IVDTPAKF
-109 EKLTGV
+109 EKRTGV
-115 VVKCGVEAVALDRNA
+115 AARRGGAAVAPARAA
-130 KTVTAKNLADG
+130 KTVTAKNLSDG
-141 SESVYGYDKLVLAV
+141 SESVYSYDKLVLAV
-155 GASPVKPPIEGVDL
+155 GASPVAPPIEGVNL

-175 RTPEDAEALRE
+175 RTPEDAVALRQ
-186 AAESSEVHR
+186 AAESGEVRR

-207 AAENLAARGI
+207 AAENLASRDI

-226 QILPGFDREM
+226 QILPGFDQEM
-236 AAWAEDHLADAGI
+236 AAWAEDRLADQDI
-249 MAFTG
+249 MVFTN

-261 GEGKVEKV
+261 GEEKVEKV

-291 AWLSDSGLDM
+291 KWLMDSGLDM
-301 VKGTLLTDFHGQ
+301 VKGTLLTDLHGR

-357 GGESEYH
+357 GGESEYL

-376 LNAGRTGMSMEQAAA
+376 LNAGRTGMSVAQAAA

-401 VLGDKAHYYP
+401 VLDDKAHYYP

-420 IAAREDQRLLGIQ
+420 VAAREDQRLLGIQ
-433 VLGQGAVDKMVDV
+433 VLGKGAVDKMVDI
-446 AVTAITMKAH
+446 AVTAITMKAR

-485 LNKLSGRLVSMGPAD
+485 LNKLSGKLVSMGPAD
-500 FRAGK
+500 FQAGK
-505 AEGRRIIDVGPA
+505 AEGYRILDVGMAPA
-517 PSLEGAPYLDFT
+517 VTGAPYLDFT
-529 ALPNGLEGIGKDEK
+529 ALPAGLEGIGKDEK

-566 TDTVVLEGGTTVNGT
+566 ANTVVLEGGTTVNGT
-581 DLVK
+581 ELVK